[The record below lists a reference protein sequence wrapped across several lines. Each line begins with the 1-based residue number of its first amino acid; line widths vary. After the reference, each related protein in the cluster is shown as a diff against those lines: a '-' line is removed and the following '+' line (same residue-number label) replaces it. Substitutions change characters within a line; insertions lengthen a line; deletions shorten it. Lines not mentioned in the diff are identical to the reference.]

1 MSGQFSKKFI
11 AALEAQFSNISEED
25 NQIAKVVKTLLGG
38 ALQMIDSAAEEYQE
52 EIRSFKEENEELKN
66 KVDVLNDQVT
76 NFKSLAVT
84 SQLES
89 VKGNVMV
96 STDKSMAEVSEFI
109 IDTIAKSGAPR
120 PSPAALY
127 IQQMN
132 SDSKKTPESL
142 ISPSVSQKKDNATS
156 PKAKNTKTKTKTGKA
171 AATASAA
178 VATASAAVA
187 TAAPIEETSKAN
199 SLGNLFKVHLG
210 PRLKNLLFKGLAAS
224 VSAKSATSPEFS
236 VSHDVPRY
244 LSGQMKLLEKAA
256 YSIRKSH
263 KGTRTKINL
272 KDRNLHLCVKS
283 ASDQDWIPAAQVP
296 NMMNTKVEYRANETS
311 TYQDVGELINSLEKY

>member
-142 ISPSVSQKKDNATS
+142 ISPSASQKKDNPKS
-156 PKAKNTKTKTKTGKA
+156 PKVKNTKTKTKAGKA
-171 AATASAA
+171 AATASVAA
-178 VATASAAVA
+178 ATSAPA
-187 TAAPIEETSKAN
+187 EETSKAN
-199 SLGNLFKVHLG
+199 TLGNLFKVHLG

>member
-66 KVDVLNDQVT
+66 KVDVLNDQVA

-142 ISPSVSQKKDNATS
+142 ISPSASQKKDNPKS
-156 PKAKNTKTKTKTGKA
+156 PKVKNTKTKTKAGKA
-171 AATASAA
+171 AATASVAA
-178 VATASAAVA
+178 ATSAP
-187 TAAPIEETSKAN
+187 TEETSKAN
-199 SLGNLFKVHLG
+199 TLGNLFKVHLG

-311 TYQDVGELINSLEKY
+311 TYQDVGELINSLERY

>member
-66 KVDVLNDQVT
+66 KVDVLNDQVA

-142 ISPSVSQKKDNATS
+142 VSPSASQKKDNPKS
-156 PKAKNTKTKTKTGKA
+156 PKVKNTKTKTKAGKA
-171 AATASAA
+171 AATASVAA
-178 VATASAAVA
+178 ATSAP
-187 TAAPIEETSKAN
+187 TEETSKAN
-199 SLGNLFKVHLG
+199 TLGNLFKVHLG

>member
-142 ISPSVSQKKDNATS
+142 ISPSASQKKDNPKS
-156 PKAKNTKTKTKTGKA
+156 PKVKNTKTKTKAGKA
-171 AATASAA
+171 AATASVAA
-178 VATASAAVA
+178 ATSAP
-187 TAAPIEETSKAN
+187 TEETSKAN
-199 SLGNLFKVHLG
+199 TLGNLFKVHLG

-311 TYQDVGELINSLEKY
+311 TYQDVGELINSLERY

>member
-142 ISPSVSQKKDNATS
+142 VSPSASQKKDNPKS
-156 PKAKNTKTKTKTGKA
+156 PKVKNTKTKTKAGKA
-171 AATASAA
+171 AATASVAA
-178 VATASAAVA
+178 ATSAP
-187 TAAPIEETSKAN
+187 TEETSKAN
-199 SLGNLFKVHLG
+199 TLGNLFKVHLG

-224 VSAKSATSPEFS
+224 VSAKSVTSPEFS

>member
-142 ISPSVSQKKDNATS
+142 ISPSASQKKDNPKS
-156 PKAKNTKTKTKTGKA
+156 PKVKNTKTKTKAGKA
-171 AATASAA
+171 AATASVAA
-178 VATASAAVA
+178 ATSAP
-187 TAAPIEETSKAN
+187 TEETSKAN
-199 SLGNLFKVHLG
+199 TLGNLFKVHLG

-296 NMMNTKVEYRANETS
+296 NMMNTKVEYRTNETS
-311 TYQDVGELINSLEKY
+311 TYQDVGELINSLERY

>member
-142 ISPSVSQKKDNATS
+142 VSPSASQKKDNPKS
-156 PKAKNTKTKTKTGKA
+156 PKVKNTKTKTKAGKA
-171 AATASAA
+171 AATASVAA
-178 VATASAAVA
+178 ATSAP
-187 TAAPIEETSKAN
+187 TEETSKAN
-199 SLGNLFKVHLG
+199 TLGNLFKVHLG

-283 ASDQDWIPAAQVP
+283 ASDQDWIPAVQVP

>member
-142 ISPSVSQKKDNATS
+142 ISPSASQKKDNPKS
-156 PKAKNTKTKTKTGKA
+156 PKVKNTKTKTKAGKA
-171 AATASAA
+171 AATASVAA
-178 VATASAAVA
+178 ATSAP
-187 TAAPIEETSKAN
+187 TEETSKAN
-199 SLGNLFKVHLG
+199 TLGNLFKVHLG

-283 ASDQDWIPAAQVP
+283 ASDQDWIPAVQVP
-296 NMMNTKVEYRANETS
+296 NMMNTKVEYRTNETS
-311 TYQDVGELINSLEKY
+311 TYQDVGELINSLERY

>member
-142 ISPSVSQKKDNATS
+142 VSPSASQKKDNPKS
-156 PKAKNTKTKTKTGKA
+156 PKVKNTKTKTKAGKA
-171 AATASAA
+171 AATASVAA
-178 VATASAAVA
+178 ATSAP
-187 TAAPIEETSKAN
+187 TEETSKAN
-199 SLGNLFKVHLG
+199 TLGNLFKVHLG

-272 KDRNLHLCVKS
+272 KDRNLHLCVKT
-283 ASDQDWIPAAQVP
+283 ASDQDWIPATQVP

>member
-142 ISPSVSQKKDNATS
+142 VSPSASQKKDNPKS
-156 PKAKNTKTKTKTGKA
+156 PKVKNTKTKTKAGKA
-171 AATASAA
+171 AATASVAA
-178 VATASAAVA
+178 A
-187 TAAPIEETSKAN
+187 TAAPAEETSKAN
-199 SLGNLFKVHLG
+199 TLGNLFKVHLG

-283 ASDQDWIPAAQVP
+283 ASDQDWIPAVQVP
-296 NMMNTKVEYRANETS
+296 NMMNTKVEYRTNETS
-311 TYQDVGELINSLEKY
+311 TYQDVGELINSLERY

>member
-142 ISPSVSQKKDNATS
+142 ISPSASQKKDNPKS
-156 PKAKNTKTKTKTGKA
+156 PKVKNTKTKTKAGKA
-171 AATASAA
+171 AATASVAA
-178 VATASAAVA
+178 A
-187 TAAPIEETSKAN
+187 TAAPTEETSKAN
-199 SLGNLFKVHLG
+199 TLGNLFKVHLG

-311 TYQDVGELINSLEKY
+311 TYQDVGELINSLERY

>member
-142 ISPSVSQKKDNATS
+142 ISPSASQKKDNPKS
-156 PKAKNTKTKTKTGKA
+156 PKVKNTKTKTKAGKA
-171 AATASAA
+171 AAIASVAA
-178 VATASAAVA
+178 ATSAP
-187 TAAPIEETSKAN
+187 TEETSKAN
-199 SLGNLFKVHLG
+199 TLGNLFKVHLG

-311 TYQDVGELINSLEKY
+311 TYQDVGELINSLERY

>member
-66 KVDVLNDQVT
+66 KVDVLNDQVA

-142 ISPSVSQKKDNATS
+142 VSPSASQKKDNPKS
-156 PKAKNTKTKTKTGKA
+156 PKVKNTKTKTKAGKA
-171 AATASAA
+171 AATASVAA
-178 VATASAAVA
+178 ATSAPA
-187 TAAPIEETSKAN
+187 EETSKAN
-199 SLGNLFKVHLG
+199 TLGNLFKVHLG

-283 ASDQDWIPAAQVP
+283 ASDQDWIPAVQVP

-311 TYQDVGELINSLEKY
+311 TYQDVGELINSLERY

>member
-66 KVDVLNDQVT
+66 KVDVLNDQVA

-142 ISPSVSQKKDNATS
+142 ISPSASQKKDNPKS
-156 PKAKNTKTKTKTGKA
+156 PKVKNTKTKTKAGKA
-171 AATASAA
+171 AATASVAA
-178 VATASAAVA
+178 ATSAP
-187 TAAPIEETSKAN
+187 TEETSKAN
-199 SLGNLFKVHLG
+199 TLGNLFKVHLG

-283 ASDQDWIPAAQVP
+283 ASDQDWIPAVQVP

>member
-142 ISPSVSQKKDNATS
+142 ISPSASQKKDNPKS
-156 PKAKNTKTKTKTGKA
+156 PKVKNTKTKTKAGKA
-171 AATASAA
+171 AAIASVAA
-178 VATASAAVA
+178 ATSAP
-187 TAAPIEETSKAN
+187 TEETSKAN
-199 SLGNLFKVHLG
+199 TLGNLFKVHLG

-283 ASDQDWIPAAQVP
+283 ASDQDWIPAVQVP

-311 TYQDVGELINSLEKY
+311 TYQDVGELINSLERY

>member
-1 MSGQFSKKFI
+1 MSLQFSKKFI

-142 ISPSVSQKKDNATS
+142 ISPSASQKKDNPKS
-156 PKAKNTKTKTKTGKA
+156 PKVKNTKTKTKAGKA
-171 AATASAA
+171 AATASVAA
-178 VATASAAVA
+178 ATSAP
-187 TAAPIEETSKAN
+187 TEETSKAN
-199 SLGNLFKVHLG
+199 TLGNLFKVHLG

-283 ASDQDWIPAAQVP
+283 ASDQDWIPAVQVP

>member
-142 ISPSVSQKKDNATS
+142 ISPSASQKKDNPKS
-156 PKAKNTKTKTKTGKA
+156 PKVKNTKTKTKAGKA
-171 AATASAA
+171 AATASVAA
-178 VATASAAVA
+178 ATSAP
-187 TAAPIEETSKAN
+187 TEETSKAN
-199 SLGNLFKVHLG
+199 TLGNLFKVHLG

-283 ASDQDWIPAAQVP
+283 ASDQDWIPAVQVP

>member
-142 ISPSVSQKKDNATS
+142 ISPSASQKKDNPKS
-156 PKAKNTKTKTKTGKA
+156 PKVKNTKTKTKAGKA
-171 AATASAA
+171 AATASVAA
-178 VATASAAVA
+178 ATSAP
-187 TAAPIEETSKAN
+187 TEETSKAN
-199 SLGNLFKVHLG
+199 TLGNLFKVHLG

-283 ASDQDWIPAAQVP
+283 ASDQDWIPAVQVP

-311 TYQDVGELINSLEKY
+311 TYQDVGELINSLERY

>member
-142 ISPSVSQKKDNATS
+142 ISPSASQKKDNPKS
-156 PKAKNTKTKTKTGKA
+156 PKVKNTKTKTKAGKA
-171 AATASAA
+171 AATASVAA
-178 VATASAAVA
+178 A
-187 TAAPIEETSKAN
+187 TAAPAEETSKAN
-199 SLGNLFKVHLG
+199 TFGNLFKVHLG

-311 TYQDVGELINSLEKY
+311 TYQDVGELINSLERY

>member
-66 KVDVLNDQVT
+66 KVDALNDQVS

-142 ISPSVSQKKDNATS
+142 VSPSASQKKDNPKS
-156 PKAKNTKTKTKTGKA
+156 PKVKNTKTKTKAGKA
-171 AATASAA
+171 AATASVAA
-178 VATASAAVA
+178 A
-187 TAAPIEETSKAN
+187 TAAPAEETSKAN
-199 SLGNLFKVHLG
+199 TFGNLFKVHLG

-283 ASDQDWIPAAQVP
+283 ASDQDWIPAVQVP

-311 TYQDVGELINSLEKY
+311 TYQDVGELINSLERY

>member
-142 ISPSVSQKKDNATS
+142 VSPSASQKKDNPKS
-156 PKAKNTKTKTKTGKA
+156 PKVKNTKTKTKAGKA
-171 AATASAA
+171 AATASVAA
-178 VATASAAVA
+178 ATSAP
-187 TAAPIEETSKAN
+187 TEETSKAN
-199 SLGNLFKVHLG
+199 TLRNLFKVHLG

-283 ASDQDWIPAAQVP
+283 ASDQDWIPAVQVP

>member
-142 ISPSVSQKKDNATS
+142 VSPSASQKKDNPKS
-156 PKAKNTKTKTKTGKA
+156 PKVKNTKTKTKAGKA
-171 AATASAA
+171 AATASVAA
-178 VATASAAVA
+178 ATSAP
-187 TAAPIEETSKAN
+187 TEETSKAN
-199 SLGNLFKVHLG
+199 TLGNLFKVHLG

-283 ASDQDWIPAAQVP
+283 ASDQDWIPAVQVP

-311 TYQDVGELINSLEKY
+311 TYQDVGELINSLERY

>member
-142 ISPSVSQKKDNATS
+142 VSPSASQKKDNPKS
-156 PKAKNTKTKTKTGKA
+156 PKVKNTKTKTKAGKA
-171 AATASAA
+171 AATASVAA
-178 VATASAAVA
+178 ATSAP
-187 TAAPIEETSKAN
+187 TEETSKAN
-199 SLGNLFKVHLG
+199 TLGNLFKVHLG

-311 TYQDVGELINSLEKY
+311 TYQDVGELINSLERY

>member
-142 ISPSVSQKKDNATS
+142 ISPSASQKKDNPKS
-156 PKAKNTKTKTKTGKA
+156 PKVKNTKTKTKAGKA
-171 AATASAA
+171 AATASVAA
-178 VATASAAVA
+178 A
-187 TAAPIEETSKAN
+187 TAAPAEETSKAN
-199 SLGNLFKVHLG
+199 TLGNLFKVHLG

>member
-142 ISPSVSQKKDNATS
+142 ISPSASQKKDNPKS
-156 PKAKNTKTKTKTGKA
+156 PKVKNTKTKTKAGKA
-171 AATASAA
+171 AATASVAA
-178 VATASAAVA
+178 ATSAP
-187 TAAPIEETSKAN
+187 TEETSKAN
-199 SLGNLFKVHLG
+199 TLGNLFKVHLG
-210 PRLKNLLFKGLAAS
+210 PRLKNLLFKGLATS

-283 ASDQDWIPAAQVP
+283 ASDQDWIPAVQVP

-311 TYQDVGELINSLEKY
+311 TYQDVGELINSLERY

>member
-66 KVDVLNDQVT
+66 KVDVLNDQVA

-142 ISPSVSQKKDNATS
+142 ISPSASQKKDNPKS
-156 PKAKNTKTKTKTGKA
+156 PKVKNTKTKTKAGKA
-171 AATASAA
+171 AATASVAA
-178 VATASAAVA
+178 ATSAP
-187 TAAPIEETSKAN
+187 TEETSKAN
-199 SLGNLFKVHLG
+199 TLGNLFKVHLG

>member
-38 ALQMIDSAAEEYQE
+38 ALQMIDSAAEQYQE
-52 EIRSFKEENEELKN
+52 EIKSFKEENEELKN
-66 KVDVLNDQVT
+66 KVDALNDQVS

-142 ISPSVSQKKDNATS
+142 VSPSASQKKDNPKS
-156 PKAKNTKTKTKTGKA
+156 PKVKNTKTKTKAGKA
-171 AATASAA
+171 AATASVAA
-178 VATASAAVA
+178 A
-187 TAAPIEETSKAN
+187 TAAPAEETSKAN
-199 SLGNLFKVHLG
+199 TFGNLFKVHLG

-283 ASDQDWIPAAQVP
+283 ASDQDWIPAVQVP

-311 TYQDVGELINSLEKY
+311 TYQDVGELINSLERY

>member
-1 MSGQFSKKFI
+1 M
-11 AALEAQFSNISEED
+11 A
-25 NQIAKVVKTLLGG
+25 
-38 ALQMIDSAAEEYQE
+38 
-52 EIRSFKEENEELKN
+52 
-66 KVDVLNDQVT
+66 

-142 ISPSVSQKKDNATS
+142 ISPSASQKKDNPKS
-156 PKAKNTKTKTKTGKA
+156 PKVKNTKTKTKAGKA
-171 AATASAA
+171 AATASVAA
-178 VATASAAVA
+178 ATSAP
-187 TAAPIEETSKAN
+187 TEETSKAN
-199 SLGNLFKVHLG
+199 TLGNLFKVHLG

-283 ASDQDWIPAAQVP
+283 ASDQDWIPAVQVP

-311 TYQDVGELINSLEKY
+311 TYQDVGELINSLERY

>member
-142 ISPSVSQKKDNATS
+142 ISPSASQKKDNPKS
-156 PKAKNTKTKTKTGKA
+156 PKVKNTKTKTKAGKA
-171 AATASAA
+171 AATASVAA
-178 VATASAAVA
+178 ATSAPA
-187 TAAPIEETSKAN
+187 EETSKAN
-199 SLGNLFKVHLG
+199 TLGNLFKVHLG

-283 ASDQDWIPAAQVP
+283 ASDQDWIPAVQVP

-311 TYQDVGELINSLEKY
+311 TYQDVGELINSLERY

>member
-142 ISPSVSQKKDNATS
+142 VSPSASQKKDNPKS
-156 PKAKNTKTKTKTGKA
+156 PKVKNTKTKTKAGKA
-171 AATASAA
+171 AATASVAA
-178 VATASAAVA
+178 ATSAP
-187 TAAPIEETSKAN
+187 TEETSKAN
-199 SLGNLFKVHLG
+199 TLGNLFKVHLG

-296 NMMNTKVEYRANETS
+296 NMMNTKVEYRTNETS

>member
-66 KVDVLNDQVT
+66 KVDVLNDQVA

-142 ISPSVSQKKDNATS
+142 ISPSASQKKDNPKS
-156 PKAKNTKTKTKTGKA
+156 PKVKNTKTKTKAGKA
-171 AATASAA
+171 AATASVAA
-178 VATASAAVA
+178 ATSAP
-187 TAAPIEETSKAN
+187 TEETSKAN
-199 SLGNLFKVHLG
+199 TLGNLFKVHLG

-283 ASDQDWIPAAQVP
+283 ASDQDWIPAVQVP

-311 TYQDVGELINSLEKY
+311 TYQDVGELINSLERY

>member
-142 ISPSVSQKKDNATS
+142 ISPSASQKKDNPKS
-156 PKAKNTKTKTKTGKA
+156 PKVKNTKTKTKAGKA
-171 AATASAA
+171 AATASVAA
-178 VATASAAVA
+178 A
-187 TAAPIEETSKAN
+187 TAAPAEETSKAN
-199 SLGNLFKVHLG
+199 TFGNLFKVHLG

-283 ASDQDWIPAAQVP
+283 ASDQDWIPAVQVP

>member
-142 ISPSVSQKKDNATS
+142 VSPSASQKKDNPKS
-156 PKAKNTKTKTKTGKA
+156 PKVKNTKTKTKAGKA
-171 AATASAA
+171 AATASVAA
-178 VATASAAVA
+178 ATSAP
-187 TAAPIEETSKAN
+187 TEETSKAN
-199 SLGNLFKVHLG
+199 TLGNLFKVHLG

-283 ASDQDWIPAAQVP
+283 ASDQDWIPAVQVP
-296 NMMNTKVEYRANETS
+296 NMMNTKVEYRTNETS
-311 TYQDVGELINSLEKY
+311 TYQDVGELINSLERY

>member
-142 ISPSVSQKKDNATS
+142 ISPSASQKKDNPKS
-156 PKAKNTKTKTKTGKA
+156 PKVKNTKTQTKAGKA
-171 AATASAA
+171 AATASVAA
-178 VATASAAVA
+178 ATSAP
-187 TAAPIEETSKAN
+187 TEETSKAN
-199 SLGNLFKVHLG
+199 TLGNLFKVHLG

-283 ASDQDWIPAAQVP
+283 ASDQDWIPAVQVP

-311 TYQDVGELINSLEKY
+311 TYQDVGELINSLERY

>member
-142 ISPSVSQKKDNATS
+142 ISPSASQKKDNPKS
-156 PKAKNTKTKTKTGKA
+156 PKVKNTKTKTKAGKA
-171 AATASAA
+171 AATASVAA
-178 VATASAAVA
+178 ATSAP
-187 TAAPIEETSKAN
+187 TEETSKAN
-199 SLGNLFKVHLG
+199 TLGNLFKVHLG